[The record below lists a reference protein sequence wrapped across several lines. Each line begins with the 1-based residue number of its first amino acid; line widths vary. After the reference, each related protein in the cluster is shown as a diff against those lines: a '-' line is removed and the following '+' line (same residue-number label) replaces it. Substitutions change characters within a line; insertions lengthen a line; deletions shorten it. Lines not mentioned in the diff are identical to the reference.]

1 MTYTK
6 KEVEDKNCNII
17 YDKDNVLTRW
27 KEYME
32 CLYRIS
38 QMMLDSKQE
47 ISAIELGKDQV
58 FKAIRNLKN
67 NKALGLQFF
76 LNKRVN
82 AFII

>member
-6 KEVEDKNCNII
+6 KEVEDKNRNII
-17 YDKDNVLTRW
+17 YDKDNVLIRW